1 MTTATIKI
9 KDYTIQVTGTFQEA
23 SGKGFDSEPYI
34 AEGWEISEI
43 LLNGEDIEYEYLAK
57 LLQITESVLFEIF
70 DQELWKQDKLDWESS
85 YNFI

>member
-9 KDYTIQVTGTFQEA
+9 YDFVITVTGNFI
-23 SGKGFDSEPYI
+23 DSYGDEFNHEHIP
-34 AEGWEISEI
+34 AHWEISEI